1 MKNIDIGSKIR
12 CLRKEQNMSIADL
25 AKKTNLS
32 SGIISQIERNIV
44 APSIVTFWKISN
56 GLGVSVGSF
65 FDENES
71 SNFSPV
77 VKKNMRKSISVSN
90 SNAFYELLSPDLN
103 RKIEFMYITIKE
115 GEESSGDLVVHE
127 GEECGL
133 VIKGRLLVKTA
144 ENEYIL
150 EEGDSIYFNST
161 IPHRYINIGN
171 DTCESVWAMTP
182 PSF

>member
-1 MKNIDIGSKIR
+1 
-12 CLRKEQNMSIADL
+12 
-25 AKKTNLS
+25 
-32 SGIISQIERNIV
+32 
-44 APSIVTFWKISN
+44 
-56 GLGVSVGSF
+56 
-65 FDENES
+65 
-71 SNFSPV
+71 
-77 VKKNMRKSISVSN
+77 
-90 SNAFYELLSPDLN
+90 
-103 RKIEFMYITIKE
+103 MYITIKE